1 MIGRTLGF
9 YIFRRYLAAVAA
21 FLTGLGSLI
30 FIVDF
35 TQLSDRAGHLKQY
48 TLGTG
53 LMLSAMRVPM
63 VLIQVVPFVALFAS
77 MAMLIQLN
85 RKYELVVARSVGLS
99 AWQFL
104 WPACLAAF
112 LFGTATVA
120 VLNPLAA
127 WGFARADAIEVDW
140 KTSKVR
146 TVKALKDPWLRQ
158 TTSEGDSVIGAKNV
172 LNNGT
177 ELANPVFLRFAK
189 DGTIESRIDANRAV
203 LSSREWLLSEAV
215 LTRPGQTPEVFP
227 TYSVPTNFT
236 SELVQERLQRPE
248 TIPFFELPA
257 KITVARALGIPGNS
271 FAMQFHS
278 MIALPAL
285 VTVMTL
291 IAATVSLKFVRFG
304 QSAVMVLGG
313 ILAGFLLYVVSV
325 LVKAFGSSG
334 LVPPYVAAW
343 VPVAAAFLFGVSFL
357 LHREDG

>member
-1 MIGRTLGF
+1 MIGRTLGT

-30 FIVDF
+30 FVVDF
-35 TQLSDRAGHLKQY
+35 TQLNERAGDLPQF

-63 VLIQVVPFVALFAS
+63 VLIQVIPFVALFAS

-104 WPACLAAF
+104 MPACLAAL
-112 LFGTATVA
+112 LFGSLTVA

-146 TVKALKDPWLRQ
+146 TVTALKEPWLRQ
-158 TTSEGDSVIGAKNV
+158 TTSEGDSIIGAKNV
-172 LNNGT
+172 LNDGT
-177 ELANPVFLRFAK
+177 ELDDPVILRFAK
-189 DGTIESRIDANRAV
+189 DGAIESRIDAGRAI
-203 LSSREWLLSEAV
+203 LASKEWLLSEAV
-215 LTRPGQTPEVFP
+215 ITRPGQAPELHP
-227 TYSVPTNFT
+227 TYSVATNFT
-236 SELVQERLQRPE
+236 AELVQERLQRPE
-248 TIPFFELPA
+248 TIPFFELPS
-257 KITVARALGIPGNS
+257 KIAVARALGVPGNS
-271 FAMQFHS
+271 FAMQLHS

-334 LVPPYVAAW
+334 LVPPYAAAW
-343 VPVAAAFLFGVSFL
+343 FPVAAAFLFGVSFL